1 MLRRHPITWAFLAAS
16 AVMLVVTLAVP
27 VTLLRYV
34 LPTSQLLLLAAGA
47 VAAALR
53 WRANAYRRAASRELE
68 RVEAA
73 QEWAQLSEVLKRTAL
88 ATFPRESVA
97 GLTGTDWLAFLD
109 RTGGT
114 RDFTEGPGRAL
125 TTLAYDPRAAERVS
139 DDDARAAHRACTAW
153 VQRHRGDRAEGAVR

>member
-1 MLRRHPITWAFLAAS
+1 MSGVRVLLVGLRAS
-16 AVMLVVTLAVP
+16 AVDFSKWP
-27 VTLLRYV
+27 E
-34 LPTSQLLLLAAGA
+34 S
-47 VAAALR
+47 
-53 WRANAYRRAASRELE
+53 SR
-68 RVEAA
+68 
-73 QEWAQLSEVLKRTAL
+73 EVLKRTAL

-153 VQRHRGDRAEGAVR
+153 VQRHRVDRAEGAVR